1 MMLLLAVLLVAM
13 LIVAVAFCIEMF
25 RRDDPMLGLTA
36 LVVAVLAAFPAV
48 LYGGIN
54 SL

>member
-1 MMLLLAVLLVAM
+1 MMLSLAVLIVAM
-13 LIVAVAFCIEMF
+13 LMVAAAFCIAMF

-36 LVVAVLAAFPAV
+36 LVVAVLAAFPAA
-48 LYGGIN
+48 LYGGMN